1 MASLVSSNPQ
11 AEIDAEWRELLA
23 IIPGYDSVASADPG
37 DWFDAEAAQIA
48 IAFFHEC
55 LVMIEGDKAGEPFM
69 LERWQQAIV
78 AAIFGW
84 KRADGT
90 RRYREAF
97 VYVPR
102 KNGKTPL
109 AAGMVLLT
117 MFTDHEPGAQI
128 YSAAAE
134 REQAALVFRH
144 AAGMILRE
152 PELESRA
159 KIYKAFRSIEFAE
172 ENTVYKALSADA
184 DTKHGLNVHAAV
196 IDELHAHPNRDLVDV
211 LVTGT
216 GSRRQPLIVYITTA
230 DYDRPSI
237 CNEKH
242 DYACKVRDGVIRN
255 HAFLPVVYEA
265 GPDDDWTSP
274 ETWAKANPN
283 LGVSVRL
290 EYLENECAKAK
301 DQPTYENTFKRLHL
315 NMKTQQDVRW
325 LSMAAWDACDGK
337 FDLAEMAGEP
347 CFAAIDLASTTDT
360 AALVMLFPD
369 GDNFNLV
376 LDVWVPEDR
385 AKEREDRDRVPYM
398 TWKKQGFLHTT
409 PGNVIDYEFIRA
421 EIAERK
427 SRFNIKE
434 IAYDP
439 WNATQF
445 ALNLQEKDGMKVV
458 EFRQGYQ
465 SMNEPMKALERFVLE
480 GKIRHNG
487 NPVLRWMVSNV
498 AAKIDPA
505 GNIKPDKAKSTGR
518 IDGVVAAIMA
528 IGRATMPDE
537 SQKES
542 IYAKRARL
550 GEKALTTL

>member
-1 MASLVSSNPQ
+1 VASLDSSTQP
-11 AEIDAEWRELLA
+11 AEITDEWRALLA
-23 IIPGYDSVASADPG
+23 HLPGYDSIASADPG
-37 DWFDAEAAQIA
+37 DWFDGDAAQTA
-48 IAFFHEC
+48 VDFFHEC
-55 LVMIEGDKAGEPFM
+55 LVYIEGEKAGEPFI
-69 LERWQQAIV
+69 LELWQQAIIV
-78 AAIFGW
+78 AIFGW
-84 KRADGT
+84 KREDGT

-109 AAGMVLLT
+109 AAGMVLLM

-152 PELESRA
+152 PELEARS

-242 DYACKVRDGVIRN
+242 DYACKVRDGLIRN

-265 GPDDDWTSP
+265 TADDDWTSP
-274 ETWAKANPN
+274 DTWAKANPN
-283 LGVSVRL
+283 LNVSVRM

-325 LSMAAWDACDGK
+325 LSMAAWDASDGTFNLDDMRGK
-337 FDLAEMAGEP
+337 P
-347 CFAAIDLASTTDT
+347 CFAAMDLASTTDT
-360 AALVMLFPD
+360 ATFVMLFPD
-369 GDNFNLV
+369 GDNYNLW
-376 LDVWVPEDR
+376 LDVWIPADR

-398 TWKKQGFLHTT
+398 TWREMGHLKTT
-409 PGNVIDYEFIRA
+409 PGNVIDYEFIKRD
-421 EIAERK
+421 IAAHK
-427 SRFNIKE
+427 AKFDIKVVG
-434 IAYDP
+434 YDP
-439 WNATQF
+439 WNATQI
-445 ALNLQEKDGMKVV
+445 ALQLKDNDGMNML

-465 SMNEPMKALERFVLE
+465 SMNEPMKVFEKLVIEKR
-480 GKIRHNG
+480 IRHNG
-487 NPVLRWMVSNV
+487 NPVLRWMASNV

-518 IDGVVAAIMA
+518 IDGIVSAIMA
-528 IGRATMPDE
+528 TGLAISNTDGGT
-537 SQKES
+537 S
-542 IYAKRARL
+542 IYESR
-550 GEKALTTL
+550 GFLTL

>member
-1 MASLVSSNPQ
+1 MASLASSNPQ

-23 IIPGYDSVASADPG
+23 VIPGYDSIASADDG
-37 DWFDAEAAQIA
+37 DWFDTDAARTA
-48 IAFFHEC
+48 IDFFHEC
-55 LVMIEGDKAGEPFM
+55 LVMIEGDKAGHPFM
-69 LERWQQAIV
+69 LERWQQAII

-84 KRADGT
+84 KREDGT

-97 VYVPR
+97 IYVPR

-109 AAGMVLLT
+109 AAGMVLLA

-144 AAGMILRE
+144 ASGMILRE
-152 PELESRA
+152 PELEARS
-159 KIYKAFRSIEFAE
+159 KIYKTFKSIEFAE

-184 DTKHGLNVHAAV
+184 DTKHGLNVHCAV
-196 IDELHAHPNRDLVDV
+196 IDELHAHANRDLVDV

-216 GSRRQPLIVYITTA
+216 GSRRQPIIVYITTA

-242 DYACKVRDGVIRN
+242 DYACKVRDGIIKN

-265 GPDDDWTSP
+265 FPDDDWTDP
-274 ETWAKANPN
+274 AVWAKANPN
-283 LGVSVRL
+283 LNVSVRM
-290 EYLENECAKAK
+290 EYLQNECAKAK

-325 LSMAAWDACDGK
+325 LSMAAWDGCDET
-337 FDLAEMAGEP
+337 FDIDDMEGRK
-347 CFAAIDLASTTDT
+347 CYAAMDLASTTDT
-360 AALVMLFPD
+360 ATFVMLFPD
-369 GDNFNLV
+369 GDHFNLW
-376 LDVWVPEDR
+376 LDVWIPADR

-398 TWKKQGFLHTT
+398 TWAKAGHLKTT
-409 PGNVIDYEFIRA
+409 PGNVIDYDYIKRD
-421 EIAERK
+421 IAAHRK
-427 SRFNIKE
+427 RFDIQA

-439 WNATQF
+439 WNATQI
-445 ALNLQEKDGMKVV
+445 ALQLKDNEGMNML

-465 SMNEPMKALERFVLE
+465 SMNEPMKVFEKLVIEKR
-480 GKIRHNG
+480 IRHCG
-487 NPVLRWMVSNV
+487 NPVLRWMASNV

-518 IDGVVAAIMA
+518 IDGMVSAIMA
-528 IGRATMPDE
+528 TGLAISNPSGGNSVYE
-537 SQKES
+537 S
-542 IYAKRARL
+542 R
-550 GEKALTTL
+550 GFLTL